1 LETAKA
7 IAKEC
12 GILTAGG
19 VAMTGPDFRALS
31 EREQYEIIPRLQVL
45 ARSSPID
52 KVNKLYLVFF
62 FSFDSKSPSLLKK
75 IDYCGFSSSRT

>member
-1 LETAKA
+1 METAKA

-52 KVNKLYLVFF
+52 KVNEL
-62 FSFDSKSPSLLKK
+62 
-75 IDYCGFSSSRT
+75 